1 MLSLNDIPKSAL
13 MVLDHLTEYGP
24 MAPRDISRGSKIPLR
39 TVTYA
44 LDKLLKQKL
53 LRKVPH
59 LMDMRKQLYH
69 LDRDR
74 ILAIQNDIN
83 HLRAMAGIHMRV
95 F

>member
-1 MLSLNDIPKSAL
+1 M
-13 MVLDHLTEYGP
+13 
-24 MAPRDISRGSKIPLR
+24 IPLR

-44 LDKLLKQKL
+44 LDKLLKQNL
-53 LRKVPH
+53 LCKVPH

-69 LDRDR
+69 LDKDK